1 MLVEPVESDSIAAER
16 TSPRP
21 NFWTVRGQP
30 ATIPRMTSKSINPYT
45 RLGHIEVQTQ
55 DGPAQLLVKQH
66 YDSSNISGAT
76 YGLDWWRT
84 PEATK
89 KGRLRRM
96 LVALLRTDIT

>member
-1 MLVEPVESDSIAAER
+1 
-16 TSPRP
+16 
-21 NFWTVRGQP
+21 
-30 ATIPRMTSKSINPYT
+30 MTPKSIKPHT

-55 DGPAQLLVKQH
+55 DGPVRLLVKRH
-66 YDSSNISGAT
+66 YDASNVSGAA

-96 LVALLRTDIT
+96 LDALLRTDIT